1 MVLVVKRYRRLFGV
15 SGSFGFILSRTRIKH
30 SNYVITDEI
39 LGVIKG
45 TDLRFDYQISVFPS
59 PMWKS

>member
-30 SNYVITDEI
+30 ST
-39 LGVIKG
+39 
-45 TDLRFDYQISVFPS
+45 
-59 PMWKS
+59 